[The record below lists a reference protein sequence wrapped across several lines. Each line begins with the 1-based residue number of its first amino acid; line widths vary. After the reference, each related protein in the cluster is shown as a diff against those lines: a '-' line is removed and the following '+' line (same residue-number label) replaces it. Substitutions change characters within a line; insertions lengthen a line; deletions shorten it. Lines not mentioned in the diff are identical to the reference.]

1 MVTSDDQAETA
12 VLAVLDD
19 PPRIGLVS
27 RTNRLQVFTAEGR
40 NLGVAP
46 EMQGIGRILRT
57 DPGWIAAAT
66 DRQVILLDA
75 RRNTTTRLDVSL
87 AELTH
92 LAVRVDTFGLAIVQE
107 RDRVGRV
114 TPAGRWIWKKE
125 LNSPVEDLAIGPD
138 GYSAVTLDNG
148 RLEVFNP
155 AGEPAGSY
163 SADPS
168 EPLCLIEAPDS
179 SPAGVTWL
187 TLARRAQVL
196 RGHDL
201 LGKVVWKTPVDWEGW
216 QLHRIGPVAV
226 VSAPDG
232 RALACDGSGN
242 IRATSRA
249 TGGGTELFGI
259 TPRGEPWRVTR
270 QGVHLICAEF
280 SGRVLWR
287 TVADEPLGPFAVGQT
302 GVAALIG
309 RSLAWFRAG
318 DQPELP

>member
-1 MVTSDDQAETA
+1 
-12 VLAVLDD
+12 
-19 PPRIGLVS
+19 LVS
-27 RTNRLQVFTAEGR
+27 RSNRLQVFTAEGR

-46 EMQGIGRILRT
+46 EIQGVGRILRT
-57 DPGWIAAAT
+57 APGWIAAAT
-66 DRQVILLDA
+66 DRQVVLLDA
-75 RRNTTTRLDVSL
+75 RRNAAIRLDVSL

-92 LAVRVDTFGLAIVQE
+92 LAIRVDTFGLAIVQE

-125 LNSPVEDLAIGPD
+125 LTSPVEDLAIGPD

-155 AGEPAGSY
+155 AGEPAGGY

-168 EPLCLIEAPDS
+168 EPLCMIEAPAS
-179 SPAGVTWL
+179 APPPVAWL
-187 TLARRAQVL
+187 TLARRSQVL

-201 LGKVVWKTPVDWEGW
+201 QGKVVWESPVAWEGW
-216 QLHRIGPVAV
+216 QLQGTGSGAV
-226 VSAPDG
+226 ISAPDG
-232 RALACDGSGN
+232 RALAYDGSGRV
-242 IRATSRA
+242 RATSRA
-249 TGGGTELFGI
+249 TGGGTELFGA
-259 TPRGEPWRVTR
+259 TPEGEPWRVTR

-287 TVADEPLGPFAVGQT
+287 TVADEPLGPFAVGKT

-309 RSLAWFRAG
+309 RSLAWFRAVE
-318 DQPELP
+318 QPRLLPSK